1 MFVAGESLGQLIGA
15 LLPLLVGV
23 MINPPFQLACVVLV
37 IGVGG
42 RRKAGVY
49 LSGYACGQIL
59 LSALAFG
66 GLVQL
71 TSGEPNT
78 AVAVI
83 KIALG
88 VWFLYLAVGQVRGRP
103 RRGVKAEEPG
113 WMHKLTTMKPSAAF
127 GTGVLT
133 ATALN
138 VKNMSLM
145 LAAADEVAT
154 SGVSSTSKVIVAVVF
169 TILSPALVAAPWIYA
184 MVRGAPDDA
193 QLATLGDWLK
203 QTSWIILTF
212 LFVYMAASLVGG
224 GLESF

>member
-1 MFVAGESLGQLIGA
+1 M
-15 LLPLLVGV
+15 
-23 MINPPFQLACVVLV
+23 
-37 IGVGG
+37 
-42 RRKAGVY
+42 R
-49 LSGYACGQIL
+49 
-59 LSALAFG
+59 
-66 GLVQL
+66 
-71 TSGEPNT
+71 
-78 AVAVI
+78 
-83 KIALG
+83 
-88 VWFLYLAVGQVRGRP
+88 
-103 RRGVKAEEPG
+103 
-113 WMHKLTTMKPSAAF
+113 KLTTMKPSAAF

-184 MVRGAPDDA
+184 MVRGAPADA